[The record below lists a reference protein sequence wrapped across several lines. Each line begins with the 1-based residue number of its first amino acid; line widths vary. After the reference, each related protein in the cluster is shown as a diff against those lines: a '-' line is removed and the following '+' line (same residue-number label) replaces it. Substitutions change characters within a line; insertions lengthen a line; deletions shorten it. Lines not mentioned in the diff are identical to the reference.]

1 MIITRYKP
9 LFSFAASY
17 QLADI
22 GVTADGLFMDAP
34 AVTMNAMNDF
44 KLKPRFKDN
53 NVTVFFE
60 GKETPPDAPV
70 TSEPSVEINT
80 DEYFYFTINFSDKEK
95 INGLKFHSS
104 DAVAKNI
111 GFPVL
116 YNALIPAV
124 ATPPGVSIQEDV
136 KIITPVFTF
145 TVTQAQSGLGS
156 LYATLEITDEKNAGV
171 NLNIPPAALNDKS
184 IDGVSAVPEFAF
196 SIDASNLSPGIYSFK
211 VGNYQQKFFI
221 ANNMDVLNSVS
232 LIRVLKNT
240 FLGYNKNLNDDSF
253 AEFELVIPQA

>member
-9 LFSFAASY
+9 LFSFTALY
-17 QLADI
+17 QLAGI
-22 GVTADGLFMDAP
+22 GITADGLTMDAP
-34 AVTMNAMNDF
+34 TLTMNAMNDF
-44 KLKPRFKDN
+44 KLKPRFQDN

-70 TSEPSVEINT
+70 TSEPSVLINT
-80 DEYFYFTINFSDKEK
+80 NEYFYFTINFSDKEK
-95 INGLKFHSS
+95 ISGLKFHST
-104 DAVAKNI
+104 DAIAKAI

-116 YNALIPAV
+116 YNALIPAN

-136 KIITPVFTF
+136 KIISPVFTF
-145 TVTQAQSGLGS
+145 TVTQSQSGLGS
-156 LYATLEITDEKNAGV
+156 EYAALKITDEKNATV
-171 NLNIPPAALNDKS
+171 DLNIPLAALNDKS

-196 SIDASNLSPGIYSFK
+196 SIDASGLAPGIYKFK
-211 VGNYQQKFFI
+211 VGNYVQKFFI

-240 FLGYNKNLNDDSF
+240 FLGYNKNLADDSF
-253 AEFELVIPQA
+253 AEFELLIPKA